1 MNIAVVGLSH
11 KTATVEVRE
20 KLSIPEARLE
30 EAINRLKTYPHI
42 NEAAILSTC
51 NRMELY
57 VVTSDTEAGMRETI
71 QFLSEFSGLPL
82 QYLRRYLFILLRQ
95 DAVCHLMRVSA
106 GLDSLVLGE
115 GQILSQVKRTHNL
128 AQQYNGTGRILN
140 ELFKQAL
147 SAGKLVRTETGIG
160 SGAVSVSSAGVE
172 LAQMKLGDLAKLPIA
187 ILGAGK
193 MAKLLLQHLLSKNAQ
208 DITIINRSPERA
220 QELISQFTKEAE
232 GANLTHVGYDRLW
245 EQVAQSEIL
254 FTCTAATEVI
264 IHQHNLAPHTNRPL
278 TIVDISVPRNVS
290 SDVIALAGV
299 RLFNVDDLQAVVAEN
314 QESRR
319 QMAQQAESMIE
330 NCVEKFDLWWRSLD
344 TVPTINKLRQKM
356 EGIREQE
363 MEKALSRFG
372 SDFSAKHR
380 EAIEHLTKGIINKIL
395 HDPMVQLRVEQ
406 DTEMRKRAM
415 QALQQ
420 LFDLDTNASLGET

>member
-1 MNIAVVGLSH
+1 MNILVVGLSH

-30 EAINRLKTYPHI
+30 EAITRLKTYAHI
-42 NEAAILSTC
+42 SEAAILSTC
-51 NRMELY
+51 NRMEIY
-57 VVTSDTEAGMRETI
+57 VVTSDTEAGLRETI

-115 GQILSQVKRTHNL
+115 GQILAQVKRTHQL

-160 SGAVSVSSAGVE
+160 SGAVSVSSAAVE
-172 LAQMKLGDLAKLPIA
+172 LAQMKLGDLTNLPIA

-208 DITIINRSPERA
+208 DITIINRSVERA
-220 QELISQFTKEAE
+220 QDLISQFTKEA
-232 GANLTHVGYDRLW
+232 GTGKLNFVGYDRLW

-264 IHQHNLAPHTNRPL
+264 IHQHNLAPHTTRPL

-290 SDVIALAGV
+290 SDVVALAGV

-314 QESRR
+314 QENRR
-319 QMAQQAESMIE
+319 QMAQQAETMIE
-330 NCVEKFDLWWRSLD
+330 DCVAKFDLWWRSLD

-372 SDFSAKHR
+372 SEFSAKHR

-406 DTEMRKRAM
+406 DTEMRRRAM
-415 QALQQ
+415 QALQR
-420 LFDLDTNASLGET
+420 LFDLDANTSLGET

>member
-1 MNIAVVGLSH
+1 
-11 KTATVEVRE
+11 
-20 KLSIPEARLE
+20 
-30 EAINRLKTYPHI
+30 
-42 NEAAILSTC
+42 
-51 NRMELY
+51 
-57 VVTSDTEAGMRETI
+57 
-71 QFLSEFSGLPL
+71 
-82 QYLRRYLFILLRQ
+82 
-95 DAVCHLMRVSA
+95 
-106 GLDSLVLGE
+106 
-115 GQILSQVKRTHNL
+115 
-128 AQQYNGTGRILN
+128 
-140 ELFKQAL
+140 
-147 SAGKLVRTETGIG
+147 
-160 SGAVSVSSAGVE
+160 
-172 LAQMKLGDLAKLPIA
+172 MKLGDLTNLSIS

-220 QELISQFTKEAE
+220 LELISQFKKEAE
-232 GANLTHVGYDRLW
+232 GVKLSLVGYDRLW
-245 EQVAQSEIL
+245 EQTAQSEIL

-319 QMAQQAESMIE
+319 QMARQAEAMIE
-330 NCVEKFDLWWRSLD
+330 DCVEKFDLWWRSLD

-372 SDFSAKHR
+372 SEFSAKHR

-420 LFDLDTNASLGET
+420 LFDLDANTSLGET

>member
-1 MNIAVVGLSH
+1 MNILVVGLSH

-30 EAINRLKTYPHI
+30 EAITRLKTYAHI
-42 NEAAILSTC
+42 SEAAILSTC
-51 NRMELY
+51 NRMEIY
-57 VVTSDTEAGMRETI
+57 VVTSDTEAGLRETI

-115 GQILSQVKRTHNL
+115 GQILAQVKRTHQL

-160 SGAVSVSSAGVE
+160 SGAVSVSSAAVE
-172 LAQMKLGDLAKLPIA
+172 LAQMKLGDLTNLPIA

-208 DITIINRSPERA
+208 DITIINRSVERA
-220 QELISQFTKEAE
+220 QDLISQFTKEA
-232 GANLTHVGYDRLW
+232 GTGKLNFVGYDRLW

-264 IHQHNLAPHTNRPL
+264 IHQHNLAPHTTRPL

-290 SDVIALAGV
+290 SDVVALAGV

-314 QESRR
+314 QENRR
-319 QMAQQAESMIE
+319 QMAQQAETMIE
-330 NCVEKFDLWWRSLD
+330 DCVEKFDLWWRSLD

-372 SDFSAKHR
+372 SEFSAKHR

-406 DTEMRKRAM
+406 DTEMRRRAM
-415 QALQQ
+415 QALQR
-420 LFDLDTNASLGET
+420 LFDLDANTSLGET